1 MNRYVYV
8 DTMQELY
15 DTVCIPEMHY
25 TIFQS
30 EDMKKAS
37 GLFVCRLNPVGGP
50 LVESIITSGVALYF
64 EYRRTID
71 VTIIKLHESGIINL
85 MKERWIESKNV
96 EAEDEGGAEPINM
109 VEVYLVLCVL
119 AAGWIAAFVVLIF
132 EKLIFRYYNKSETT
146 SLRWNR
152 STVKSVRQDH
162 KFSLKNIIKQGK
174 KKRKLIRERG
184 TRRSGTLR
192 RWCRKI
198 GLIKNASIRSDN
210 SKRKF

>member
-71 VTIIKLHESGIINL
+71 VTIIKLHESGIVNL

-132 EKLIFRYYNKSETT
+132 ENTLVQSEESNGCENFMASHFVVRSVQLYHYNYY
-146 SLRWNR
+146 R
-152 STVKSVRQDH
+152 
-162 KFSLKNIIKQGK
+162 
-174 KKRKLIRERG
+174 
-184 TRRSGTLR
+184 
-192 RWCRKI
+192 
-198 GLIKNASIRSDN
+198 
-210 SKRKF
+210 